1 MLTRSNL
8 NRKESKISEA
18 LINNKSS
25 HEDFMIIINE
35 ETTKN

>member
-18 LINNKSS
+18 LLNNKIN
-25 HEDFMIIINE
+25 HEDFLIIINE
-35 ETTKN
+35 ETIKN